1 MATEVTLIDGIQ
13 PTVSTATNAYT
24 SPSNGGGTRIT
35 AFTASNKAG
44 NTTETYRVFIGATA
58 TDAKEIIPETRV
70 AGSGKDSPFELIGQR
85 VPPGESIFVQP
96 STGTTIAFR
105 STGIEF

>member
-1 MATEVTLIDGIQ
+1 VADNAILINGVQ
-13 PTVSTATNAYT
+13 PTVTTAVDSYT
-24 SPSNGGGTRIT
+24 SPINGGGTRIT

-44 NTTETYRVFIGATA
+44 NTTETYRVFIGAGA
-58 TDAKEIIPETRV
+58 TDAKEIIPVTSV
-70 AGSGKDSPFELIGQR
+70 AGSQKDSPFELIGHII
-85 VPPGESIFVQP
+85 PAGEKLLVQV